1 MGQNLQSVMKKIVLA
16 GLVSLFSTLASA
28 QVLVGGVN
36 INEKD
41 ITYCQMIGSNRAGG
55 LSTTRIWIDYG
66 QPRFAA
72 NPFNQPTISGPD
84 GVAIDFPTVMA
95 ALNFMTR
102 NGWELVSWQLASDK
116 EGGEGRFVYLL
127 KKRENQASQN
137 QGK

>member
-1 MGQNLQSVMKKIVLA
+1 MKKWVLI
-16 GLVSLFSTLASA
+16 GLISLFGTRASA

-41 ITYCQMIGSNRAGG
+41 ITYCQLIGSNRSGG

-72 NPFNQPTISGPD
+72 TPFNQPAISGPD

-127 KKRENQASQN
+127 KKRGNQTSQD
-137 QGK
+137 QGR